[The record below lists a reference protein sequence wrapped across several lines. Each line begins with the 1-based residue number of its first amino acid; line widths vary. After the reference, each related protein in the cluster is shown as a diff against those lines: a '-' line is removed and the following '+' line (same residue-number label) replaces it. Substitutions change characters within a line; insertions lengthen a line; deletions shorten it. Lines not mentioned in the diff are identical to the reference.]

1 MDEHVA
7 AVNVILV
14 CGHECPDPAY
24 LQTVSP
30 DWTVVA
36 GGCAL
41 TAAIDTARAA
51 STDPVCVVPMTLG
64 RDSGLVADAARA
76 SSWARRESNS
86 PPLVLSSPL
95 GTADHLVGWLRGR
108 AAAASS
114 DALLV
119 VAPTG
124 SPFEDAE
131 LFRIAR
137 LVRQF
142 GPSALVEVAL
152 SGGDPDLDDGID
164 RCRRLGARQIAV
176 LPAWLGSGPA
186 LPSGV
191 ADGGPLLTGAALREL
206 VEARVADALH
216 DLAHGHDGIADG
228 LSAEHGHGFAHS
240 HGPGGHHGHGH
251 GHGH

>member
-1 MDEHVA
+1 MA

-36 GGCAL
+36 GGRAL

-51 STDPVCVVPMTLG
+51 SADPVCVVPMTLG
-64 RDSGLVADAARA
+64 RDPGLVADAARA
-76 SSWARRESNS
+76 LSWARRESNS

-142 GPSALVEVAL
+142 GPRRWWRWLCRAGTPTSTTVSTDVVDWVPGR
-152 SGGDPDLDDGID
+152 SPS
-164 RCRRLGARQIAV
+164 CRRGSARGRRFR
-176 LPAWLGSGPA
+176 PGSP
-186 LPSGV
+186 
-191 ADGGPLLTGAALREL
+191 TAA
-206 VEARVADALH
+206 H
-216 DLAHGHDGIADG
+216 Y
-228 LSAEHGHGFAHS
+228 
-240 HGPGGHHGHGH
+240 
-251 GHGH
+251 

>member
-1 MDEHVA
+1 MA

-36 GGCAL
+36 GGRAL

-124 SPFEDAE
+124 SAFEDAE

-240 HGPGGHHGHGH
+240 HGPGGSHGHGH

>member
-1 MDEHVA
+1 MA

-36 GGCAL
+36 GGRAL

-191 ADGGPLLTGAALREL
+191 AAGGPLLPGAALRAL
-206 VEARVADALH
+206 GEARVADALH

-228 LSAEHGHGFAHS
+228 LSAEHGHGFAHG
-240 HGPGGHHGHGH
+240 HGPGGSHGHGH
-251 GHGH
+251 GH

>member
-1 MDEHVA
+1 MA

-36 GGCAL
+36 GGRAL

-76 SSWARRESNS
+76 SSWARREPNS

-108 AAAASS
+108 AATASS

-164 RCRRLGARQIAV
+164 RCRRGRRFR
-176 LPAWLGSGPA
+176 PGSP
-186 LPSGV
+186 
-191 ADGGPLLTGAALREL
+191 TAA
-206 VEARVADALH
+206 H
-216 DLAHGHDGIADG
+216 Y
-228 LSAEHGHGFAHS
+228 
-240 HGPGGHHGHGH
+240 
-251 GHGH
+251 

>member
-1 MDEHVA
+1 MA

-24 LQTVSP
+24 LQAVSP

-36 GGCAL
+36 GGRTL
-41 TAAIDTARAA
+41 TAAIDTARTVSA
-51 STDPVCVVPMTLG
+51 DPVCVVPMTLG

-76 SSWARRESNS
+76 LSWARRESNS
-86 PPLVLSSPL
+86 SPLVLSSPL

-119 VAPTG
+119 VAPSG

-137 LVRQF
+137 LVGQF

-164 RCRRLGARQIAV
+164 RCRRLGARQIVV
-176 LPAWLGSGPA
+176 LPAWLGAGPA

-191 ADGGPLLTGAALREL
+191 ADGGPLLTGAALREV

-216 DLAHGHDGIADG
+216 ELQHGHDGIVDG
-228 LSAEHGHGFAHS
+228 LGAEHGHGFAHS
-240 HGPGGHHGHGH
+240 HGPGGSHGHGH
-251 GHGH
+251 